1 MATGYLDPSE
11 GGGGDLP
18 QGGPYVVEGGAYEE
32 TSSSGI
38 TVNNYNSVQ
47 YTGIPFETQAN
58 YLLNPQTGLTLIT
71 DPLPDGEYTVKVNFC
86 YGTSSTQEA
95 FVGNLWVD
103 GVTSSLEPFSAEP
116 KDTRDTPYV
125 GVEGQLIIDDGL
137 NVPHI
142 IEVKFGRRSFFG
154 NRRAQLYYANL
165 RIQSE
170 V

>member
-1 MATGYLDPSE
+1 MPYPRPGE
-11 GGGGDLP
+11 GGQLP
-18 QGGPYVVEGGAYEE
+18 TGGPYVVEDGAYDE

-47 YTGIPFETQAN
+47 YTGAPFETQAP
-58 YLLNPQTGLTLIT
+58 YAINPQVGLTLIT
-71 DPLPDGEYTVKVNFC
+71 DPLPDGEYTVNVNFC

-116 KDTRDTPYV
+116 KDTLNTPYV

-137 NVPHI
+137 NIPHT
-142 IEVKFGRRSFFG
+142 IEIRFGRRSLFG